1 MMLDKICS
9 PILKFLDNKTVM
21 LVVTIILILLSS
33 TIFGNINHSIRMF
46 ASNKLVRLIWVLLI
60 VCVATKHMCLAI
72 LLAVLYVISLGG
84 ISEFFENSGEEKKE
98 EDTSMKKDE
107 KKEKKEDD
115 SVKSEEFKSAT
126 DIASVASQAN
136 LANKPKFETAG
147 GFTNKKDSK
156 EESSDMLAT
165 AMDTL
170 MAPFQPKPATKED
183 FIPFFM
189 TNKDFESGYE
199 SSLKG
204 SSKKGCLATD
214 PNHFELVGDACKPV
228 AVFEGELNAQGM
240 NDITGFNMNNNM
252 TAQPI

>member
-1 MMLDKICS
+1 MMMDKICA

-21 LVVTIILILLSS
+21 LAVSIILILLVS
-33 TIFGNINHSIRMF
+33 TVFGNINHSIRMF

-60 VCVATKHMCLAI
+60 VCVATKHMCLA
-72 LLAVLYVISLGG
+72 LLLGLLYVVSIGG
-84 ISEFFENSGEEKKE
+84 VSEFFANSVPQEEKNQQEQMKKEREEEMKKEKE
-98 EDTSMKKDE
+98 EEMKKDKE
-107 KKEKKEDD
+107 EQKFTNQGDVKKE
-115 SVKSEEFKSAT
+115 A
-126 DIASVASQAN
+126 Q
-136 LANKPKFETAG
+136 PK
-147 GFTNKKDSK
+147 
-156 EESSDMLAT
+156 DMLVT

-170 MAPFQPKPATKED
+170 MAPFQTETKED

-214 PNHFELVGDACKPV
+214 PNLSELVGDACKPV

-240 NDITGFNMNNNM
+240 NDITGFNINNNM
-252 TAQPI
+252 TAQPL

>member
-1 MMLDKICS
+1 MFDKICA

-60 VCVATKHMCLAI
+60 VCVATKFQCVAI

-84 ISEFFENSGEEKKE
+84 VSEFFENAEEKKE
-98 EDTSMKKDE
+98 EDASSMKE
-107 KKEKKEDD
+107 E
-115 SVKSEEFKSAT
+115 KSEEFKGNYS
-126 DIASVASQAN
+126 IA
-136 LANKPKFETAG
+136 KG
-147 GFTNKKDSK
+147 GFANQADETKTDKK
-156 EESSDMLAT
+156 EEKKEEKPEDMLAT
-165 AMDTL
+165 AMDTI

-183 FIPFFM
+183 FVPFFM
-189 TNKDFESGYE
+189 TNKDFEAGYE

-228 AVFEGELNAQGM
+228 AAFEGELNAQGM

>member
-1 MMLDKICS
+1 MFDKICA

-60 VCVATKHMCLAI
+60 VCVATKFQCVAI

-84 ISEFFENSGEEKKE
+84 VSEFFENAEEKKE
-98 EDTSMKKDE
+98 DGSSMKE
-107 KKEKKEDD
+107 E
-115 SVKSEEFKSAT
+115 KSEEFKGNYS
-126 DIASVASQAN
+126 IA
-136 LANKPKFETAG
+136 KG
-147 GFTNKKDSK
+147 GFANQADETTTDKK
-156 EESSDMLAT
+156 EEKKEAKPEDMLAT

-170 MAPFQPKPATKED
+170 MAPFQSQPATKED
-183 FIPFFM
+183 FVPFFM

>member
-1 MMLDKICS
+1 MCS
-9 PILKFLDNKTVM
+9 PFLKFLDNKTVM
-21 LVVTIILILLSS
+21 LAVSIILILLVS

-60 VCVATKHMCLAI
+60 VCVATKHMCLA
-72 LLAVLYVISLGG
+72 LLLGLLYVVSIGG
-84 ISEFFENSGEEKKE
+84 VSEFFENSEEKKEESTHPMGEEKKE
-98 EDTSMKKDE
+98 SEEFKGNYDIKKGGFANQGEEKKDE
-107 KKEKKEDD
+107 DKKEKKED
-115 SVKSEEFKSAT
+115 
-126 DIASVASQAN
+126 
-136 LANKPKFETAG
+136 KPE
-147 GFTNKKDSK
+147 
-156 EESSDMLAT
+156 DMLAT

-170 MAPFQPKPATKED
+170 MAPFQPKQKED

-214 PNHFELVGDACKPV
+214 PNQFELVGDACKPV

-240 NDITGFNMNNNM
+240 NDITGFNMSNNM
-252 TAQPI
+252 TAQPL

>member
-9 PILKFLDNKTVM
+9 PILKFLDNKTVF
-21 LVVTIILILLSS
+21 LVVCIVLILLLS

-46 ASNKLVRLIWVLLI
+46 TSNKLVRIVWVLLI
-60 VCVATKHMCLAI
+60 VCISQKHMCLA
-72 LLAVLYVISLGG
+72 LLLGLLYVISIGG
-84 ISEFFENSGEEKKE
+84 VSEFFENSEEKK
-98 EDTSMKKDE
+98 DE
-107 KKEKKEDD
+107 PEM
-115 SVKSEEFKSAT
+115 KSEEFKNTEKKEEKEKEEKKETNPEDMLS
-126 DIASVASQAN
+126 SVVDTITSPF
-136 LANKPKFETAG
+136 KPKE
-147 GFTNKKDSK
+147 
-156 EESSDMLAT
+156 
-165 AMDTL
+165 
-170 MAPFQPKPATKED
+170 KED

-189 TNKDFESGYE
+189 TNKDFEAGYD

>member
-1 MMLDKICS
+1 MLDKICS

-21 LVVTIILILLSS
+21 LAVSIILILLVS

-60 VCVATKHMCLAI
+60 VCVATKHMCLA
-72 LLAVLYVISLGG
+72 LLLGLLYVVSIGG
-84 ISEFFENSGEEKKE
+84 ISEFFENSEESTDSMDEEKKKGEYFESKGTFNVKKGGFANQGDEEKKE
-98 EDTSMKKDE
+98 
-107 KKEKKEDD
+107 
-115 SVKSEEFKSAT
+115 AQP
-126 DIASVASQAN
+126 A
-136 LANKPKFETAG
+136 
-147 GFTNKKDSK
+147 
-156 EESSDMLAT
+156 DMLANV
-165 AMDTL
+165 MDSL
-170 MAPFQPKPATKED
+170 MDPFQNKTKED

-214 PNHFELVGDACKPV
+214 PNLSELVGDACKPV

-240 NDITGFNMNNNM
+240 NDITGFNINNNM

>member
-1 MMLDKICS
+1 MMMDKICA

-21 LVVTIILILLSS
+21 LAVSIILILLVS

-60 VCVATKHMCLAI
+60 VCVATKFQCVAI

-84 ISEFFENSGEEKKE
+84 VSEFFENAEEKKE
-98 EDTSMKKDE
+98 EDASSMKE
-107 KKEKKEDD
+107 E
-115 SVKSEEFKSAT
+115 KSEEFKSE
-126 DIASVASQAN
+126 ISIR
-136 LANKPKFETAG
+136 G
-147 GFTNKKDSK
+147 GFTNQKDETNKK
-156 EESSDMLAT
+156 EEKKEDKPEDMLAT

-183 FIPFFM
+183 FVPFFM

>member
-1 MMLDKICS
+1 MMFDKMCA
-9 PILKFLDNKTVM
+9 PILKFLDNKNVM

-46 ASNKLVRLIWVLLI
+46 ASNKLVRLIWILLI
-60 VCVATKHMCLAI
+60 VCVATKYQCVAI
-72 LLAVLYVISLGG
+72 LLTILYVISLGG
-84 ISEFFENSGEEKKE
+84 VSEFFENAEEEKKE
-98 EDTSMKKDE
+98 EDVSSMKE
-107 KKEKKEDD
+107 E
-115 SVKSEEFKSAT
+115 KSEEFKGNYS
-126 DIASVASQAN
+126 IA
-136 LANKPKFETAG
+136 KG
-147 GFTNKKDSK
+147 GFANQGDNEKDGKVEKK
-156 EESSDMLAT
+156 EEKKEAKPEDMLAT

-183 FIPFFM
+183 FVPFFM
-189 TNKDFESGYE
+189 TNKDFEAGYE

-228 AVFEGELNAQGM
+228 AAFEGELNAQGM

-252 TAQPI
+252 TAQPV